1 MRAAQLRHSGRVILP
16 AGLILAL
23 ASIVGACGCG
33 RGRPGAQGPPGAQAQ
48 ADAAGPAP
56 VSVVT
61 ARRDTIQEELL
72 LTGSCAS
79 YDEVDVVP
87 EVAGK
92 VVRVLVDVG
101 DRVNRGDLLVQLDT
115 AIASKHTV
123 QAARGVDSAQARL
136 QQAVK
141 GSELTDRETVIN
153 IRQAEQGVAAAVE
166 QLRKAQEAYRLT
178 AEQAASRIEQ
188 AKVALASAQAQERD
202 VAAGARTQE
211 IAQAEAMVRTAEAD
225 MALKKTNYDRYL
237 RLYQQGAVAEATL
250 DMHRTQYEVARQ
262 SVTQARESLSLAREG
277 ARQEQRRMASLGV
290 EQARE
295 QLKQAET
302 GRRQVEIAAH
312 DVESA
317 RVGLRQAEEN
327 LRLAHAARRRHDVS
341 LADVRAARA
350 GVGQAAAGKDL
361 ARTTEGKHAIY
372 APIAGIV
379 SSRHVDPGEGA
390 SPAMPALRI
399 VNNDPIRVKA
409 KVSELDIARVKVGDE
424 GITTVDGIAGQEF
437 VGRVISITPQAVED
451 QRNYIARVEIRNPQ
465 GEIKA
470 GMFARVRLVISEKT
484 DVVVVPRDALVERG
498 PERLAYVVEDGVV
511 KVRKVKTGISDG
523 RQFEVT
529 AGLKAGDV
537 LVVTGQDMLAEGQR
551 VRPVAEGATEPATR
565 RPAQENAG
573 PPPTAGP

>member
-1 MRAAQLRHSGRVILP
+1 MPAAQLRRSVRLPLP
-16 AGLILAL
+16 AALIPAVLITMA
-23 ASIVGACGCG
+23 VCGCG
-33 RGRPGAQGPPGAQAQ
+33 RGRPGAQGPPGAQAR
-48 ADAAGPAP
+48 ADDAGPTP
-56 VSVVT
+56 VSVVM

-115 AIASKHTV
+115 AIASKQTT

-153 IRQAEQGVAAAVE
+153 IRQAEQGVAAAAE

-178 AEQAASRIEQ
+178 AEQAESRVEQ

-225 MALKKTNYDRYL
+225 LALKKTNYDRYL

-250 DMHRTQYEVARQ
+250 DMHRTQYEVAQQ

-295 QLKQAET
+295 QLKQAEA
-302 GRRQVEIAAH
+302 GRRQVQIAAR
-312 DVESA
+312 DVEVA

-327 LRLAHAARRRHDVS
+327 LRLAQAARRRHDVS

-350 GVGQAAAGKDL
+350 GVGQAAAGQDL
-361 ARTTEGKHAIY
+361 ARTTQGKHAIY

-379 SSRHVDPGEGA
+379 SSRNVDPGEGA
-390 SPAMPALRI
+390 SPGLPAMRI

-409 KVSELDIARVKVGDE
+409 KVSELDIAKVKVGDE
-424 GITTVDGIAGQEF
+424 GITTVDGLAGQEF
-437 VGRVISITPQAVED
+437 VGRVISIAPQAVED

-470 GMFARVRLVISEKT
+470 GMFARVRLVISEKA
-484 DVVVVPRDALVERG
+484 DVVVVPRDVLVERG
-498 PERLAYVVEDGVV
+498 PERLAYVVEDNVV
-511 KVRKVKTGISDG
+511 KVRKVRTGISDG
-523 RQFEVT
+523 RRFEVT
-529 AGLKAGDV
+529 AGVKAGDV

-551 VRPVAEGATEPATR
+551 VRPVPAETTQPAPS
-565 RPAQENAG
+565 RPAQQGAG
-573 PPPTAGP
+573 PPPADE